1 MTSQP
6 GGTQSSF
13 FLITQWVALAV
24 VMVALIVFIYQ
35 QSRIWKA
42 VDKLN
47 SELTVVQK
55 DVRAVKK
62 NRPGAGRSVAGKRGA
77 EQAKTSNAASAGSSV
92 DGNAAAPDETVDAD
106 GSEET
111 VVHMDVP
118 KPALKHAKHG
128 TKRHHAVTRAS
139 KRLEASAHRK
149 HFEGKTGGGGARTH
163 HLYVPVR
170 HFADPAAAK
179 HERDRLL
186 RLGLPATLRHD
197 RGATS
202 VLLGPFSSK
211 RQADTYKQ
219 YAQRAMD

>member
-55 DVRAVKK
+55 DIRAVKK
-62 NRPGAGRSVAGKRGA
+62 NRPGASRSAAVKRGA
-77 EQAKTSNAASAGSSV
+77 EQAKTADAASAGSSA
-92 DGNAAAPDETVDAD
+92 DENTAAGNEVADAD

-128 TKRHHAVTRAS
+128 TKRHHAALRAS
-139 KRLEASAHRK
+139 KRSEASARRK
-149 HFEGKTGGGGARTH
+149 HLEGKTGGGGARTH
-163 HLYVPVR
+163 HLYVPVQ
-170 HFADPAAAK
+170 HFANPAAAK
-179 HERDRLL
+179 SERDRLL

-211 RQADTYKQ
+211 RQADTYKR
-219 YAQRAMD
+219 YAQRTLY